1 MDTPNEVPRFSASFF
16 RRKLSRIPSLPRW
29 PSLSRW
35 SRRSLSFADPS
46 FMEDAR
52 LDSPSVVR
60 KMHKSKERPTR
71 ADRPTATQRATQ
83 SRTNLLLHLVPSPSR
98 LQVGFI
104 PAYIVRSP
112 RRSRMPS
119 TPARWV
125 GSMCTAARR
134 VVSSTITRAHLRLSS
149 MTLYRSA
156 RVRTEVPPARPI
168 LHRSS

>member
-1 MDTPNEVPRFSASFF
+1 MRKRRQTKQNWIPQTKCLDFLPRFFAANSLASPAC
-16 RRKLSRIPSLPRW
+16 LDGPACPDGV
-29 PSLSRW
+29 
-35 SRRSLSFADPS
+35 ADPS
-46 FMEDAR
+46 RSPTLHSWKMQDSIRLRWYVRCTRAR
-52 LDSPSVVR
+52 SAVSSAHGAGSSSLR
-60 KMHKSKERPTR
+60 ALERPTR

-134 VVSSTITRAHLRLSS
+134 AV
-149 MTLYRSA
+149 
-156 RVRTEVPPARPI
+156 
-168 LHRSS
+168 

>member
-1 MDTPNEVPRFSASFF
+1 MQDSIRLRWYVRCTRARSAVCASFF
-16 RRKLSRIPSLPRW
+16 SAREHGAGSSSLRA
-29 PSLSRW
+29 L
-35 SRRSLSFADPS
+35 
-46 FMEDAR
+46 
-52 LDSPSVVR
+52 
-60 KMHKSKERPTR
+60 ERPTR